1 MYSATTRHIRVQVT
15 PRFLERESQPDKDHY
30 VWAYF
35 IEIEN
40 QGEESVQL
48 LSRHWNITDAHGRMQ
63 EVRGPGVVGEQPKLN
78 PGDSYS
84 YTSGVPLTTPSGIMS
99 GSYGMVTDEG
109 EHFDIEVPAFSLDSD
124 FAKDGRVLH

>member
-48 LSRHWNITDAHGRMQ
+48 LSRHWNITDAHGRIQ
-63 EVRGPGVVGEQPKLN
+63 EVRGPGVVGEQPKLD

-99 GSYGMVTDEG
+99 GSYGMVTMDG
-109 EHFDIEVPAFSLDSD
+109 ERFDIEVPAFSLDSD